1 MHGGSKKKVPFSI
14 GANYSGSKS
23 RQVKF
28 IENVWKT

>member
-1 MHGGSKKKVPFSI
+1 MAVAKKVPFSI